1 MEDNPIYIYI
11 NKVNQTTITNL
22 INDIIESSQT
32 NNNQKIII
40 SFIHPVEN
48 IGYTNFSSIQIR
60 HVITST
66 VYHIQNNFYKQN
78 IFPFIE
84 YLCKALNSSKKKSID
99 ISLNWQLFYKIFYI
113 YSYDTIND

>member
-40 SFIHPVEN
+40 SF
-48 IGYTNFSSIQIR
+48 TSSR
-60 HVITST
+60 E
-66 VYHIQNNFYKQN
+66 YRLYK
-78 IFPFIE
+78 FFF
-84 YLCKALNSSKKKSID
+84 NS
-99 ISLNWQLFYKIFYI
+99 N
-113 YSYDTIND
+113 